1 MLEGSLDRGFIIGN
15 TGMIDFSTKLECYR
29 NGMDNYLC
37 LPLDI
42 LEIY

>member
-1 MLEGSLDRGFIIGN
+1 MLEGVLDRGFVIGN
-15 TGMIDFSTKLECYR
+15 TGMIDFHTKLECYR
-29 NGMDNYLC
+29 HGMDNYLS